1 MAVLG
6 GAFEDFQTAYKKL
19 FDIIQSGLAI
29 DKFNELI
36 LIQGGNPDFINNPA
50 KLPQSKYNIEVKAK
64 NTGYVNEIDAEIIG
78 LSAMLLGA
86 GRRTKDDF
94 IDHAAG
100 ITLNKKIGDK
110 VLKGETL
117 CVLHTNKEDNNE
129 AIDRISEAYLV
140 NESIPEKE
148 KYVYDIIE

>member
-1 MAVLG
+1 M
-6 GAFEDFQTAYKKL
+6 
-19 FDIIQSGLAI
+19 
-29 DKFNELI
+29 
-36 LIQGGNPDFINNPA
+36 
-50 KLPQSKYNIEVKAK
+50 
-64 NTGYVNEIDAEIIG
+64 NEIDAEIIG